1 MKRFIAALTLLA
13 AVAGFG
19 TQAFAQAQVDP
30 SKNELTRFD
39 AYSTA
44 P

>member
-13 AVAGFG
+13 AIAGFG
-19 TQAFAQAQVDP
+19 TQVYAQAEVDS

>member
-1 MKRFIAALTLLA
+1 MKRLIAALTLLA